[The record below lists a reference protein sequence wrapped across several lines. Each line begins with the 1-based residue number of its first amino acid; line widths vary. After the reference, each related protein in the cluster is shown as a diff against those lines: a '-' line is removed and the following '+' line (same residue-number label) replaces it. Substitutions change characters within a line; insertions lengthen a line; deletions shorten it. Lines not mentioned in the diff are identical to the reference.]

1 MPRSIT
7 VRAVLLDMDGTLVCS
22 HAVVERVWTE
32 WSIANGLDPA
42 DVLPHIHG
50 RQAHATMAELL
61 PDRPHEQNLVDNA
74 RMIEKEEGD
83 LNGIVAVPG
92 AADLLARITPHPHAL
107 VTSAPRSL
115 AEARMGVAGLP
126 LPPVQVM
133 AEDVQ
138 ASKPDPEGFL
148 RAAALLGVDPASC
161 VVLEDSA
168 AGIAAARAAG
178 MAVVGVGDAAAS
190 CDPDIAVA
198 DLSTLAVEA
207 SPGGTVTLRR
217 I

>member
-1 MPRSIT
+1 MTNHQSQ
-7 VRAVLLDMDGTLVCS
+7 
-22 HAVVERVWTE
+22 
-32 WSIANGLDPA
+32 IANDYTDMTASDA
-42 DVLPHIHG
+42 DWST
-50 RQAHATMAELL
+50 A
-61 PDRPHEQNLVDNA
+61 LVTIRA
-74 RMIEKEEGD
+74 GTS
-83 LNGIVAVPG
+83 GG
-92 AADLLARITPHPHAL
+92 SSL

-133 AEDVQ
+133 AEDVR

-148 RAAALLGVDPASC
+148 RAATLLGVDPASC

-190 CDPDIAVA
+190 CDPDIAVV
-198 DLSTLAVEA
+198 DLTMLEIEA
-207 SPGGTVTLRR
+207 SPGGTVTLTR